1 MTRTRMKTR
10 MRTERILRAAVMRK
24 RKRMKGMRTVRWMTP
39 QNTWNSRL
47 LSG

>member
-10 MRTERILRAAVMRK
+10 TRTERILRATVTRK
-24 RKRMKGMRTVRWMTP
+24 RKRMKGMRSARWTTP
-39 QNTWNSRL
+39 QNTRNSRL

>member
-1 MTRTRMKTR
+1 MKMRT
-10 MRTERILRAAVMRK
+10 RTERILRVAVTRK
-24 RKRMKGMRTVRWMTP
+24 RKRMKGMRTARWMTP